1 MIVITG
7 GAGFIGSAMLWELNR
22 HGRDDIIIVD
32 DLGSTTTGKWKNLSG
47 LSFTD
52 FIHKNEFLAWFAEN
66 RQPEINAVIHM
77 GAISATTET
86 DATLL
91 LENNYSYSKELALL
105 CASRD
110 IRFIYASSAA
120 TYGDGRNGYNDEE
133 ENMEQLRPLN
143 MYGYS
148 KQLFDL
154 WALKTGILKKK
165 AAGLK
170 FFNVFG
176 PNEYHKGDMSSV
188 VFKAFHQIKDKQGVQ
203 LFESHRS
210 DYRHGEQMR
219 DFIYIKD
226 CTTLMLW
233 LIENRQ
239 INGVFNV
246 GTGQARSFK
255 DLVGATFSALGLKP
269 EIRYIPMPETLRDK
283 YQYFTQADMNKLR
296 SYGYT
301 QPMTSL
307 EEGIKDY
314 VCSYLDTDVPHFD
327 NHAS

>member
-32 DLGSTTTGKWKNLSG
+32 DLGSTTTGKWQNLSG

-52 FIHKNEFLAWFAEN
+52 FIHKDKFLAWFAEN
-66 RQPEINAVIHM
+66 RLPEITTVIHM

-86 DATLL
+86 DASLL
-91 LENNYSYSKELALL
+91 LENNYNYSKELALL

-120 TYGDGRNGYNDEE
+120 TYGDGSNGYSDEE
-133 ENMEQLRPLN
+133 ENMKPLRPLN

-154 WALKTGILKKK
+154 WALKTGILKK

-188 VFKAFHQIKDKQGVQ
+188 VFKAFHQIKDKQSVQ

-226 CTTLMLW
+226 CTALMLW
-233 LIENRQ
+233 LVENRG
-239 INGVFNV
+239 INGVFNA

-301 QPMTSL
+301 ESMTSL

-327 NHAS
+327 NHVP